1 MVKILKKILDVILIT
16 IIIALSLYF
25 ILRFSNR
32 IRIYNVMTGSM
43 EDNIHAGD
51 YILILKKDNYRVG
64 DIVTF
69 SKEGYYITHRIIKME
84 GNKVTTKGDAN
95 NVEDATINESS
106 IIGKVILIGGILNIV
121 INYKFAIVGILLSI
135 YLLTCY
141 FDKGSEN
148 GDKKATEIKNADEKN
163 MNEIEEKEETGELDN
178 QQLIEN
184 EEVPIVAK
192 TKRKKKEKIV
202 EETDEKKEPQELD
215 NHKTEAQES
224 TIAKQKRKK
233 KEKIVEEIFDVEEK
247 NIKRKK

>member
-1 MVKILKKILDVILIT
+1 
-16 IIIALSLYF
+16 
-25 ILRFSNR
+25 
-32 IRIYNVMTGSM
+32 MTGSM

-148 GDKKATEIKNADEKN
+148 RDKKATEIKNADEKN

-178 QQLIEN
+178 QQLIE
-184 EEVPIVAK
+184 
-192 TKRKKKEKIV
+192 
-202 EETDEKKEPQELD
+202 
-215 NHKTEAQES
+215 
-224 TIAKQKRKK
+224 
-233 KEKIVEEIFDVEEK
+233 K
-247 NIKRKK
+247 NIIHPEQNWSLKILNYRKMSLV